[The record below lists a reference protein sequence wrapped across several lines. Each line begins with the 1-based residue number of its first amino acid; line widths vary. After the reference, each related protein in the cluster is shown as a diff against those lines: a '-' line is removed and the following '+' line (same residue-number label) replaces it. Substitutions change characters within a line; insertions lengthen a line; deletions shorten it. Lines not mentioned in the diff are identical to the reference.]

1 MRPGKLLLAVLLAL
15 SVSPGQAQVLSPPEI
30 LDTGMRTLQERH
42 LADLKAVGVAVTAHP
57 FPFHFYFS
65 RKLDIPEDVQKG
77 SDQRSI
83 QFARY
88 RDLTVVKITGNYY
101 GAYSDERMKKE
112 ERLRRTFQDVL
123 LPILREAVPRL
134 GNEPELQAFALEVS
148 HHVRQ
153 KVLGVSAERPENV
166 VLIAPRAVAAR
177 MVAAQT
183 AIEQKAAAE
192 GAELYV
198 NGQPATLWPGEKPVL
213 AEAGQPKPETK
224 PANTPAPTYNA
235 VRLPGPLQ
243 VAPIYPAAAPAP
255 AAIDAAPA
263 QARTPDAL
271 AAMQASYQPALDRI
285 VKELDKEAH
294 FVSYA
299 PPAFVEFRK
308 SLYLQLSITTT
319 LPENES
325 GSQYRLAAL
334 AFDQHVAHLI
344 RPVLAYFKDRVNF
357 DGIDFSTS
365 ERIGEKSS

>member
-112 ERLRRTFQDVL
+112 ERLRRTYQDVL

-134 GNEPELQAFALEVS
+134 ENEPELQAFALEVS

-153 KVLGVSAERPENV
+153 KVLGVSAERPEN
-166 VLIAPRAVAAR
+166 IALVAPKAVAAR

-183 AIEQKAAAE
+183 VNEQKAAGVAAE
-192 GAELYV
+192 VYV
-198 NGQPATLWPGEKPVL
+198 NGQPATLWPGEKPVV
-213 AEAGQPKPETK
+213 AEAGQPAAAETH
-224 PANTPAPTYNA
+224 PVNSPVPTYNA
-235 VRLPGPLQ
+235 VRLPGALQ
-243 VAPIYPAAAPAP
+243 VAPIYPAPAPAP
-255 AAIDAAPA
+255 AAVDSVPSQGRA
-263 QARTPDAL
+263 PDAL
-271 AAMQASYQPALDRI
+271 PAMQVSYQPALDRI

-294 FVSYA
+294 FVPYT
-299 PPAFVEFRK
+299 PPTFIEFRK
-308 SLYLQLSITTT
+308 
-319 LPENES
+319 
-325 GSQYRLAAL
+325 
-334 AFDQHVAHLI
+334 
-344 RPVLAYFKDRVNF
+344 
-357 DGIDFSTS
+357 
-365 ERIGEKSS
+365 